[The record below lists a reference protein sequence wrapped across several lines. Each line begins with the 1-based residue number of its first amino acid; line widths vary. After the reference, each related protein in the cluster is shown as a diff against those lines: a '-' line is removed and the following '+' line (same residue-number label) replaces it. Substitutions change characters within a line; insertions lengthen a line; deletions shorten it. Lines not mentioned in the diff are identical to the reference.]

1 LILAFSRNW
10 LFPPAQKP
18 YELEKQPEPTRG
30 AYLLRK
36 K

>member
-1 LILAFSRNW
+1 MILAFSRNW
-10 LFPPAQKP
+10 LFPPAWKL
-18 YELEKQPEPTRG
+18 YELEKQSKPTRG